1 MSFIPEA
8 IAFSIDNSIF
18 PPASYVNF
26 GSLATVVVK
35 FLISLAGVTSLI
47 FIIIGGIKIVTA
59 SGDEKK
65 LAGAQSTI
73 LYAIIGLIVTILA
86 LVMVN
91 IVQKFFGSNV
101 KIY

>member
-1 MSFIPEA
+1 MSFIVEA
-8 IAFSIDNSIF
+8 AAYTIDNSNF
-18 PPASYVNF
+18 PPASYGSF
-26 GSLATVVVK
+26 GALATVVLQ
-35 FLISLAGVTSLI
+35 FLISLAGGASLI

-65 LAGAQSTI
+65 LASAQSTI
-73 LYAIIGLIVTILA
+73 LYAIIGLIVTVLA

-91 IVQKFFGSNV
+91 VVQKFFGSNV

>member
-1 MSFIPEA
+1 MSFIPDTY
-8 IAFSIDNSIF
+8 AFSIDNSLF
-18 PPASYVNF
+18 PPASYGNF
-26 GSLATVVVK
+26 GALATVVVQ
-35 FLISLAGVTSLI
+35 FLISLAGAASII

-65 LAGAQSTI
+65 LASAQSTI
-73 LYAIIGLIVTILA
+73 FYAIIGLAVTILA

-101 KIY
+101 PIY

>member
-8 IAFSIDNSIF
+8 FAFPIDNSLF
-18 PPASYVNF
+18 PPASYGTF
-26 GSLATVVVK
+26 GSLASVIVK
-35 FLISLAGVTSLI
+35 FLISLSGTTSII

-65 LAGAQSTI
+65 LASAQSTI
-73 LYAIIGLIVTILA
+73 LYAIIGLVVTILA

-101 KIY
+101 QIY